1 MWSGYP
7 RRCCSNNNNHLA
19 FISWQSRRAVNRSN
33 GSRENDTMNWSVL
46 DEAIPKSSLSTALNV
61 RTRGDISPGDQ
72 SQSGAEKTNT
82 TSADDQ
88 QPLQLLGPALLT
100 PWTNPVPSLHR
111 DRCDSVTQ
119 PTLFTKFLPS
129 QPFHWSQATVILLIG
144 LYIKTPRCI
153 SYLVHVDGMKRRH
166 KGISG
171 RPTFSSPPLPSVN
184 LKRSVRMSAGASP
197 RRIGPHASCRYAVI
211 ACPIARPP
219 AV

>member
-1 MWSGYP
+1 MHQGNA
-7 RRCCSNNNNHLA
+7 RINHQQQASMAMRHVVGLSEANAVVTTTTTFA
-19 FISWQSRRAVNRSN
+19 FISWQSRHAVNRSN
-33 GSRENDTMNWSVL
+33 GSRDNDTMNWSVL
-46 DEAIPKSSLSTALNV
+46 EEAIPKSSLSTALNV

-166 KGISG
+166 KSISG
-171 RPTFSSPPLPSVN
+171 RPTFSSPPSS
-184 LKRSVRMSAGASP
+184 K
-197 RRIGPHASCRYAVI
+197 C
-211 ACPIARPP
+211 
-219 AV
+219 